1 MEDAARLSSSNVAVA
16 AAVFAAL
23 VAVYNANG
31 REIGNYD
38 SRPTAFAE
46 RELLLRRT
54 TSLNHVVGQ
63 TPAYAGRWG
72 VVLAKD
78 GHYRSVYSPVPSL
91 LAAGIAW
98 PLWRAGVVDI
108 RAPLGAALIAKT
120 AASVLVA
127 LAGAL
132 GYLTATLWTSR
143 RNALLVAA
151 GLGLGTGFWSSA
163 SQTLWQTE
171 TGAFGLSLAI
181 LGFCLLRNGRG
192 AQAAVIGVG
201 LALAGTA
208 RPQLAP
214 AIAVLLAGTWRRA
227 PGRDAAL
234 ATTIVAMAA
243 AVLCWTNWR
252 WFGHPLGALPL
263 LESVNASLHATRHTF
278 VFGLEPFLGLLISP
292 SRGLLIFSPI
302 VIVALAG
309 LPRAV
314 RAGSQSPLPWL
325 AAAAAAELLLYGSF
339 AVWWAGHT
347 FGPRYMLDLLPALVP
362 IAAAGMVALDARRWR
377 QLAATAALTWSI
389 GVAALGAFVY
399 PNEQWNIDPDVDTH
413 HERLWDWRDSQILRC
428 ARAPASPQNFAF
440 AQPHALR

>member
-1 MEDAARLSSSNVAVA
+1 MEGGTRLSSSNLAVA

-38 SRPTAFAE
+38 SRPTAFAA

-63 TPAYAGRWG
+63 TPAYASRWG
-72 VVLAKD
+72 FILAKD
-78 GHYRSVYSPVPSL
+78 GHYRSVYSPVPPL
-91 LAAGIAW
+91 LAAGMAW
-98 PLWRAGVVDI
+98 PFWRAGIIDI
-108 RAPLGAALIAKT
+108 RAPLGPALIAKA

-132 GYLTATLWTSR
+132 GYLTAALWTSR

-171 TGAFGLSLAI
+171 TGVFGLSLAI
-181 LGFCLLRNGRG
+181 LGFCLLRSGRSLP
-192 AQAAVIGVG
+192 AALVGVG

-214 AIAVLLAGTWRRA
+214 AVAVLLAGTWRRA

-234 ATTIVAMAA
+234 ATAVVAVSVLA
-243 AVLCWTNWR
+243 LCWTNWR

-263 LESVNASLHATRHTF
+263 LESVNADLHATPRTF
-278 VFGLEPFLGLLISP
+278 VFGLEPYLGLLISP

-302 VIVALAG
+302 VVLALVG

-314 RAGSQSPLPWL
+314 RAGSRSPLPWF

-362 IAAAGMVALDARRWR
+362 IAAVGMAALHARPWR
-377 QLAATAALTWSI
+377 QVAAAAALIWSI

-413 HERLWDWRDSQILRC
+413 HQRLWDWRDSQILRC